1 MISNRWLERRRPHWQ
16 RLEELTDS
24 CARRGISSL
33 APAEIRE
40 LALLYRQIA
49 SDLATVREDP
59 TGEQLSFY
67 LNRVLGRTHNLIYMG
82 RKARAKGIWAFFRD
96 KYPVIFR
103 ETFPDTFLA
112 FVIFLVACL
121 TGLLLSMADPSFS
134 RYFLGPQMTETIQ
147 RHKMW
152 TDSIVTIKPLAS
164 SGIMTNNLTV
174 SFSTFA
180 LGITAGIGTAWM
192 MVVNG
197 LLFGV
202 VNAACWR
209 DGMLLPLWSFVAGH
223 GVLELPAIFIAAGAG
238 FGIARGML
246 FPGTLPRRVSLVRA
260 GARSVR
266 LLLGVIP
273 MLVIAGTVEGFIS
286 PSHIHPAIKFLLA
299 GALGTLLTLYLTK
312 KPSDKSTIAKGSMG
326 KTRTSL
332 AAPASGSSL
341 SVAS

>member
-1 MISNRWLERRRPHWQ
+1 LISNRWLEKRRPHWS
-16 RLEELTDS
+16 RLEQLTEM
-24 CARRGISSL
+24 CRRRGISSL

-40 LALLYRQIA
+40 LALLYRQTA
-49 SDLATVREDP
+49 SDLATVREDA

-67 LNRVLGRTHNLIYMG
+67 LNRVLGRAHNLIYMG
-82 RKARAKGIWAFFRD
+82 RKARARGVWIFFRD
-96 KYPVIFR
+96 TYPAIFR
-103 ETFPDTFLA
+103 ETFSDTLLA
-112 FVIFLVACL
+112 FVIFLAA
-121 TGLLLSMADPSFS
+121 GAIAFLLAMADPSFS
-134 RYFLGPQMTETIQ
+134 RYFLGPQMTETIEH
-147 RHKMW
+147 HKMW

-174 SFSTFA
+174 SFTTFA

-209 DGMLLPLWSFVAGH
+209 EGMLLPLWSFVAPH

-246 FPGTLPRRVSLVRA
+246 FPGTLPRRISLVRA

-266 LLLGVIP
+266 LVLGVIP
-273 MLVIAGTVEGFIS
+273 MLVIAGTIEGFIS
-286 PSHIHPAIKFLLA
+286 PSQIPPAVKFLLA
-299 GALGTLLTLYLTK
+299 GALATLLTLYLTK
-312 KPSDKSTIAKGSMG
+312 K
-326 KTRTSL
+326 TSP
-332 AAPASGSSL
+332 AAAQTNTAPAS
-341 SVAS
+341 VAPADAAPRTVPS

>member
-1 MISNRWLERRRPHWQ
+1 MISNRWLEKRRPHWN
-16 RLEELTDS
+16 RLEQLADA
-24 CARRGISSL
+24 CARGGISSL

-67 LNRVLGRTHNLIYMG
+67 LNRVLGRAHNLIYMG
-82 RKARAKGIWAFFRD
+82 RKAKARSIWVFFRD
-96 KYPVIFR
+96 TYPAIFR
-103 ETFPDTFLA
+103 ETFSDTFLA
-112 FVIFLVACL
+112 FVIFLAA
-121 TGLLLSMADPSFS
+121 GLIAFLLGMADPSFS
-134 RYFLGPQMTETIQ
+134 RYFLGPQMTDTIEH
-147 RHKMW
+147 HKMW

-174 SFSTFA
+174 SFTTFA

-192 MVVNG
+192 MAVNG

-209 DGMLLPLWSFVAGH
+209 EGMLLPLWSFVAAH

-246 FPGTLPRRVSLVRA
+246 FPGALPRRVSLVAA

-266 LLLGVIP
+266 LVLGVIP
-273 MLVIAGTVEGFIS
+273 MLIVAGTVEGFIS
-286 PSHIHPAIKFLLA
+286 PSTLPAAAKFALA
-299 GALGTLLTLYLTK
+299 GALATLLTLYLTK
-312 KPSDKSTIAKGSMG
+312 KPSVEGA
-326 KTRTSL
+326 RE
-332 AAPASGSSL
+332 PASPP
-341 SVAS
+341 

>member
-1 MISNRWLERRRPHWQ
+1 LISNRWLEKRRPHWT
-16 RLEELTDS
+16 RLEELTER

-49 SDLATVREDP
+49 SDLATVREDA

-67 LNRVLGRTHNLIYMG
+67 LNRVLGRAHNLIYMG
-82 RKARAKGIWAFFRD
+82 RKARARGIWIFFRD
-96 KYPVIFR
+96 TYPAIFR
-103 ETFPDTFLA
+103 ETFSDTFLA
-112 FVIFLVACL
+112 FVIFLAAGL
-121 TGLLLSMADPSFS
+121 TGFLLAMSDPSFS

-174 SFSTFA
+174 SFTTFA

-192 MVVNG
+192 MAVNG

-209 DGMLLPLWSFVAGH
+209 EGMLLPLWSFVAAH

-246 FPGTLPRRVSLVRA
+246 FPGTLPRRVSLARA
-260 GARSVR
+260 GARSAR
-266 LLLGVIP
+266 LVLGVIP

-286 PSHIHPAIKFLLA
+286 PSTLPPSVKFVLA
-299 GALGTLLTLYLTK
+299 GALATLLTLYLTK
-312 KPSDKSTIAKGSMG
+312 KPSGEKDGRE
-326 KTRTSL
+326 RTQQ
-332 AAPASGSSL
+332 AAPPPRETPTGTRAAIH
-341 SVAS
+341 VR